1 MGRRERME
9 EAQQKLGRVHG
20 PETARQ
26 KEDRLEIQGRAS
38 RTSGREKQTVK
49 KTTKKSRER
58 TETKP
63 TGGLR
68 SRRLFS
74 GSCR

>member
-1 MGRRERME
+1 ME

-49 KTTKKSRER
+49 KTTKKKSRAH
-58 TETKP
+58 
-63 TGGLR
+63 
-68 SRRLFS
+68 
-74 GSCR
+74 

>member
-49 KTTKKSRER
+49 KTTKKKSRAH
-58 TETKP
+58 
-63 TGGLR
+63 
-68 SRRLFS
+68 
-74 GSCR
+74 